1 MYSKIHHPEVVSRLV
16 VSSTPSV
23 ILRVLRVLLECS
35 IENEQTLHGNYK
47 WVKCANKDWLLL
59 YPPAIYGI
67 AIGLKLNDGMD
78 CPRNRSLGLIN
89 SCSLPSLN
97 SPWSCAQFTTNGRMC
112 SNLTT
117 GKLYLIMKW
126 AKFKSNHYLAYGAKV
141 HFSRFESIH
150 LENKPQKCGKV
161 FQSLFPCLFLVC

>member
-1 MYSKIHHPEVVSRLV
+1 MR
-16 VSSTPSV
+16 
-23 ILRVLRVLLECS
+23 
-35 IENEQTLHGNYK
+35 
-47 WVKCANKDWLLL
+47 
-59 YPPAIYGI
+59 
-67 AIGLKLNDGMD
+67 MD

-126 AKFKSNHYLAYGAKV
+126 AKFKSDHYLAYGAKV

-161 FQSLFPCLFLVC
+161 FQSLFHCLFVVC